1 MQVRYGIDAAL
12 DGDDR
17 SIRHGGQRH
26 GLGQVA
32 AVRVALVTRSPDE
45 YGTDVD
51 DDTYIVDETI
61 FDPVDDRRVRQ
72 VFITTNAHSEPIA
85 MNHATTS
92 FDLSH
97 GSQRGAAL
105 IVAMVML
112 LAMTVLGVT
121 AVRNTNLQER
131 MAGNLRDSNLA
142 FQSAERALR
151 EGETFLRS
159 PTIPPF
165 TGANGLLTMQDDAG
179 QGSFWRRL
187 MTGPETAEPRPGV
200 LEVASA
206 PLYVIEEMPPVPVA
220 GGSERFG
227 PLPDVGFYRV
237 TAQAVGGTADAVAIL
252 QTTYRR

>member
-1 MQVRYGIDAAL
+1 MN
-12 DGDDR
+12 
-17 SIRHGGQRH
+17 QRTH
-26 GLGQVA
+26 P
-32 AVRVALVTRSPDE
+32 SP
-45 YGTDVD
+45 
-51 DDTYIVDETI
+51 
-61 FDPVDDRRVRQ
+61 
-72 VFITTNAHSEPIA
+72 
-85 MNHATTS
+85 
-92 FDLSH
+92 LSH

-112 LAMTVLGVT
+112 LAMTLLGMT
-121 AVRNTNLQER
+121 AIRTTTLQER

-151 EGETFLRS
+151 EGEKFLRS

-179 QGSFWRRL
+179 QGSFWSGYDWAGNGR
-187 MTGPETAEPRPGV
+187 TAAGV

-206 PLYVIEEMPPVPVA
+206 PLYVIEELPPVPMA

-227 PLPDVGFYRV
+227 ALPDVGFYRV
-237 TAQAVGGTADAVAIL
+237 TAQAVGGTTDAVAIL